1 MKTDEMI
8 AENDNVNFPHKIG
21 DINLNEEFTFGTFK
35 NSDTKLAEH
44 RSTQKGLISKSKTV
58 DFNLN
63 LQTSPEKEMKT
74 FARTKH
80 ENLYTIEEADK
91 TILEG
96 DHEPII
102 KSLKDEYQEKMSI
115 KSQERHTKVSKVHN
129 DVNTTLHNNSAP
141 SQNICSG
148 LMPENLEANAVR
160 SITDICQ
167 PNIGKDEESIET
179 STCHIEN
186 SIQYDYEEDRKTIEG
201 RELNDANIWDEESDE
216 QIIQAQTEECCSKN
230 QEMSQLVCTMN
241 YYGMIILMLI
251 KTLALRQNMKM
262 KDKGLK
268 NMIQW
273 WS

>member
-115 KSQERHTKVSKVHN
+115 KSKR
-129 DVNTTLHNNSAP
+129 DTLKY
-141 SQNICSG
+141 QKYT
-148 LMPENLEANAVR
+148 M
-160 SITDICQ
+160 
-167 PNIGKDEESIET
+167 T
-179 STCHIEN
+179 STQPCI
-186 SIQYDYEEDRKTIEG
+186 
-201 RELNDANIWDEESDE
+201 
-216 QIIQAQTEECCSKN
+216 IIQL
-230 QEMSQLVCTMN
+230 QLKIYVQ
-241 YYGMIILMLI
+241 G
-251 KTLALRQNMKM
+251 
-262 KDKGLK
+262 
-268 NMIQW
+268 
-273 WS
+273 

>member
-74 FARTKH
+74 FARIKH
-80 ENLYTIEEADK
+80 ENIYTIEEADK
-91 TILEG
+91 TMLEG
-96 DHEPII
+96 ENEQII
-102 KSLKDEYQEKMSI
+102 KSLKDDYEEKISY

-141 SQNICSG
+141 AQNICSG

-160 SITDICQ
+160 SINDICQ
-167 PNIGKDEESIET
+167 PNIGKDEESNEN

-186 SIQYDYEEDRKTIEG
+186 NIQYDY
-201 RELNDANIWDEESDE
+201 
-216 QIIQAQTEECCSKN
+216 
-230 QEMSQLVCTMN
+230 
-241 YYGMIILMLI
+241 
-251 KTLALRQNMKM
+251 
-262 KDKGLK
+262 
-268 NMIQW
+268 
-273 WS
+273 